1 MRFCSA
7 RVPVE
12 SSMQR
17 VFATLILACIALILS
32 EAASAAGDDAA
43 TEHARA
49 LYRRGLQAY
58 TEKHYDDA
66 LAAFVKVRELR
77 PLDIEIL
84 RDLGAA
90 EVRTGHMVEGAQ
102 YLLDWLRLST
112 KGGDKARE
120 AVRELLQ
127 EAEQNVGI
135 LRITID
141 TPDAE
146 VTVDERSIGTPPPVG
161 TLSVAATSRSLD
173 VYVTPGVHVARAT
186 RGEMHAEQS
195 LTAPAGVVTAVT
207 LALQPLAPSRA
218 AAAAASTRPQTVE
231 SARTSGRSTRPAS
244 PAATSAP
251 EQPLALRERHASMLL
266 FGGGIALAGAEL
278 GMILLRSA
286 SRADVDADQLDSLVR
301 AHSSCGD
308 RCGESGYARDVR
320 TEAQRNRTVA
330 IASLSTAG
338 VAALGTAAYFLW
350 VPEPDDGSSSTRPI
364 VAGTIV
370 ALTGVATGIV
380 SLVQAKDDHNA
391 SKLAM
396 DALDQRGLGDHG
408 CLPGTDSVSLCA
420 ALLKST
426 RDYDE
431 HRALGI
437 AGFALAGAAALG
449 TTAYLVWPRSSS
461 SSPGVQATIGL
472 DGRSRMLVVFGSF

>member
-1 MRFCSA
+1 
-7 RVPVE
+7 
-12 SSMQR
+12 MQR
-17 VFATLILACIALILS
+17 VFTTLILACVALVWS
-32 EAASAAGDDAA
+32 ETASTAGDDAA

-58 TEKHYDDA
+58 TEKHYEDA
-66 LAAFVKVRELR
+66 RAAFVKVHELR

-90 EVRTGHMVEGAQ
+90 EVRTGRMVEGAQ

-146 VTVDERSIGTPPPVG
+146 VTVDERSVGTPPPAG
-161 TLSVAATSRSLD
+161 ALSVGAKSRSLD

-186 RGEMHAEQS
+186 RGEMRAEQS
-195 LTAPAGVVTAVT
+195 LTALAGVVTGVT

-218 AAAAASTRPQTVE
+218 AAAETSTRPLTVE
-231 SARTSGRSTRPAS
+231 IARTSGSTTRPAS

-278 GMILLRSA
+278 GTILLRSA
-286 SRADVDADQLDSLVR
+286 SRADVDADQLDSLVH
-301 AHSSCGD
+301 AQSSCGD
-308 RCGESGYARDVR
+308 HCSESGYARDVR
-320 TEAQRNRTVA
+320 AEAQRNRTVA

-350 VPEPDDGSSSTRPI
+350 VPEPDEVSRSTRPI

-370 ALTGVATGIV
+370 ALTGITTGIV
-380 SLVQAKDDHNA
+380 SLIQAKHDHA
-391 SKLAM
+391 AFTLTR
-396 DALDQRGLGDHG
+396 DAFHQRGLGDQG
-408 CLPGTDSVSLCA
+408 CLPGTDLVPQCVD
-420 ALLKST
+420 LLKST

-437 AGFALAGAAALG
+437 AGFALAGAAAIG

-461 SSPGVQATIGL
+461 FPAVQATISS
-472 DGRSRMLVVFGSF
+472 DGRSRMLVVFGNF